1 MKNLKIDDETFS
13 DPLRRQRS
21 PGKRKKTINAIPTK
35 EWNFSEI
42 LKRNNPNELKWAVI
56 YEYARNSDRAQ
67 SFIQLNKSLELLDPA
82 NDEAE
87 LDSAFKKLQCYWNRG
102 WYNECSSFLN
112 LVAENKQ
119 LPWTEIGT
127 LKREAFLHDA
137 RHILSV
143 APSAAVEEGKIV
155 DLNGKNRHIYGPDA
169 AGKCRDIVVLAI
181 RRHRSKTKIRKAFMS
196 WLRKSKIPN
205 VCEDDSRGETSPRE
219 HLENLAVKRLLDVGI
234 SFDTALPNLQ
244 KVYPTRRFRKITYK
258 SFLKIRTLAR
268 KKSELLFP
276 PLAQNAV

>member
-1 MKNLKIDDETFS
+1 
-13 DPLRRQRS
+13 
-21 PGKRKKTINAIPTK
+21 
-35 EWNFSEI
+35 
-42 LKRNNPNELKWAVI
+42 
-56 YEYARNSDRAQ
+56 
-67 SFIQLNKSLELLDPA
+67 
-82 NDEAE
+82 
-87 LDSAFKKLQCYWNRG
+87 
-102 WYNECSSFLN
+102 
-112 LVAENKQ
+112 
-119 LPWTEIGT
+119 
-127 LKREAFLHDA
+127 
-137 RHILSV
+137 
-143 APSAAVEEGKIV
+143 
-155 DLNGKNRHIYGPDA
+155 
-169 AGKCRDIVVLAI
+169 
-181 RRHRSKTKIRKAFMS
+181 MS